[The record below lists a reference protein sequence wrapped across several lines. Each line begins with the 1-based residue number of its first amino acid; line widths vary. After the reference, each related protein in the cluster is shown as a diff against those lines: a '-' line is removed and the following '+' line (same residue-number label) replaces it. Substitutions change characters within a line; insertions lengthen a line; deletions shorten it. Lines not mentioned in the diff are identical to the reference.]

1 MPLLEVI
8 PSARTSPGVVST
20 AVAFGRR
27 MGKTAIVVK
36 DSPGF
41 WINRILTPYM
51 NEAGYL
57 LAEGVAIEELDGL
70 MADWGFHVGTMTLR
84 DEVGMDVDEKVA
96 GVMYAAL
103 GERLAP
109 APAFAAMVKSGRL
122 GRKAGKGFYKYAGG
136 KKGAV
141 DAAVY
146 EQIGVHPNGGARP
159 AEIIQ
164 RLVLMTLTDAA
175 RAVAEGIVRTP
186 RDGDVGAGFGFA
198 SPPCGG
204 GPLPHADVPRPSG

>member
-1 MPLLEVI
+1 
-8 PSARTSPGVVST
+8 
-20 AVAFGRR
+20 
-27 MGKTAIVVK
+27 
-36 DSPGF
+36 
-41 WINRILTPYM
+41 
-51 NEAGYL
+51 
-57 LAEGVAIEELDGL
+57 
-70 MADWGFHVGTMTLR
+70 
-84 DEVGMDVDEKVA
+84 MDVAEKVA
-96 GVMYAAL
+96 GVMYAAF

-146 EQIGVHPNGGARP
+146 ELIGVHPNGGPRP

-164 RLVLMTLTDAA
+164 RLVLMMLNEAA

-186 RDGDVGAGFGFA
+186 RDGDIGAIFGFGF
-198 SPPCGG
+198 PPFRG
-204 GPLPHADVPRPSG
+204 GPLRHADDLGATRIVGELERLAERYGPRFAPSEALRDQAAQGGKFYP

>member
-1 MPLLEVI
+1 RACGSE
-8 PSARTSPGVVST
+8 ARYS
-20 AVAFGRR
+20 R
-27 MGKTAIVVK
+27 
-36 DSPGF
+36 
-41 WINRILTPYM
+41 
-51 NEAGYL
+51 AG
-57 LAEGVAIEELDGL
+57 GVAIEERDGL
-70 MADWGFHVGTMTLR
+70 LADWGFPVGPSTLL
-84 DEVGMDVDEKVA
+84 DEVGMDVAEKAA

-164 RLVLMTLTDAA
+164 RLVLMMLNEAA

-186 RDGDVGAGFGFA
+186 RDGDIGAI
-198 SPPCGG
+198 
-204 GPLPHADVPRPSG
+204 L